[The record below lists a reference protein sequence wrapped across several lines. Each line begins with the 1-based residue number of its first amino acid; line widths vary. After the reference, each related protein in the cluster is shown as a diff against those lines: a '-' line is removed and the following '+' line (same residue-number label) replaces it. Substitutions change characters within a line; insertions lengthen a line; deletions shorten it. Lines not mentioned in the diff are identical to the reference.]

1 LDGRVRAERG
11 TAAELAAERYLKGRG
26 LRPLARDVRLKN
38 GQVDLMMLDGKTV
51 VVVEVKAR
59 RGHAYGLPQEAVDRR
74 KMERL
79 RRLAQIFHA
88 LNPELGP
95 DLRIDVVAVDLDAS
109 GRPRRCHHIAGVA
122 PV

>member
-1 LDGRVRAERG
+1 MRAERG

>member
-11 TAAELAAERYLKGRG
+11 TAAELAAERYLEGRG

-38 GQVDLMMLDGKTV
+38 GQVDLVMLDGKTV